1 MTSMECDD
9 GTAME
14 RIGVFVII
22 GLMYKICKII
32 IGSPAKKIRKS
43 KLLPGKIR
51 HFNEQMSLI
60 YMDFRDRFRVARDRH
75 GLHHG
80 REGVL
85 RIRLRW

>member
-32 IGSPAKKIRKS
+32 IGSPAKKN
-43 KLLPGKIR
+43 L
-51 HFNEQMSLI
+51 
-60 YMDFRDRFRVARDRH
+60 
-75 GLHHG
+75 
-80 REGVL
+80 
-85 RIRLRW
+85 